1 VEALSEWTVPGYTE
15 LKPLGSGG
23 FGSVV
28 LARHDATGT
37 AVAVKYLLPALRHD
51 PEFAALFRTEAEAL
65 GSLDD
70 PHVVRLYEYVE
81 SASGAAIVME
91 LIDGVTLWDILSQH
105 GRTTPEAALVVLYGS
120 LLGLAAA
127 HARGV
132 VHRDFK
138 PRNVLVNAHGASK
151 LTDFGIAARA
161 GTPTI
166 PSGSVAY
173 APPEQFEGGP
183 ASPASDVYAAT
194 ATFYECLAGRPPF
207 TGPTNDAV
215 IWQHHSADVPMDPV
229 PEPLQPIIARGLAK
243 DPKYRPADAAALAA
257 ALRAVAADAY
267 GPDWEQRGRW
277 GLGAA
282 AVALAALWP
291 SVGVPAL
298 HVASAEQVNLTHSA
312 QGAHQAQAG
321 HQAQAVHHGVTKA
334 GLHRWHLRHLLHQRH
349 LTHLRSVRTVRTAAR
364 TADHVRNIAA
374 VVATGAVVAAGVT
387 VAATS
392 RPPAGPGTAAQPV
405 AATYQVSP
413 APAIPAGTL
422 TFDLTTPQVP
432 IGGRVYVEYGSLD
445 PSAFWEGEVPNP
457 TPGEVVRLYAQQF
470 PYNSP
475 PVPVQSTILKSGNGS
490 AVISGVYQFSLSPT
504 VATRYQ
510 VELFSSATATTPLA
524 ISASKTVYVINYT
537 SYQVGTLHCTGVVA
551 LMNCVQTMIITAYFP
566 PAELQAAMAKPKY
579 LYLGNEVPQALRLDP
594 TGSLSAPQRVADNA
608 YQVTA
613 SYRVQIASGKP
624 FTYGFC
630 TVLTESLDGLG
641 LPNEAACGQK
651 SIAWGDTPAWGGAS
665 PV

>member
-1 VEALSEWTVPGYTE
+1 MSEWTVPGYTE

-229 PEPLQPIIARGLAK
+229 PEPLQPIVARGLAK
-243 DPKYRPADAAALAA
+243 DPRYRPSDATALAGGLRDAAAS
-257 ALRAVAADAY
+257 AY
-267 GPDWEQRGRW
+267 GPDWEQRGRSH
-277 GLGAA
+277 LGSA
-282 AVALAALWP
+282 AVLLAALWP
-291 SVGVPAL
+291 SAGVPAL
-298 HVASAEQVNLTHSA
+298 PVSSMEQVHLSQGAPHAHSA
-312 QGAHQAQAG
+312 QAAH
-321 HQAQAVHHGVTKA
+321 HQVTQA
-334 GLHRWHLRHLLHQRH
+334 GLHRWHLRHVL
-349 LTHLRSVRTVRTAAR
+349 HLRHVAALAA
-364 TADHVRNIAA
+364 TAA
-374 VVATGAVVAAGVT
+374 VVAAAVT

-392 RPPAGPGTAAQPV
+392 RAPGGPGGTAAHPAAV
-405 AATYQVSP
+405 AYQAPLALPATLAVSLGGISDRAGHTYVAY
-413 APAIPAGTL
+413 AP
-422 TFDLTTPQVP
+422 TTAQAQYAVFNGD
-432 IGGRVYVEYGSLD
+432 IKG
-445 PSAFWEGEVPNP
+445 A
-457 TPGEVVRLYAQQF
+457 TTGEVVRLYAQQF
-470 PYNSP
+470 PFTSP
-475 PVPVQSTILKSGNGS
+475 PALAQSVTLKPAGGTAAYSIK
-490 AVISGVYQFSLSPT
+490 ATPT
-504 VATRYQ
+504 LATRYQ
-510 VELFSSATATTPLA
+510 IRLLRTATATIPLA
-524 ISASKTVYVINYT
+524 SSAIKTVYVTDFYSLSTNAI
-537 SYQVGTLHCTGVVA
+537 SSACSPGASPGTVACTIKMSVTAHTPASA
-551 LMNCVQTMIITAYFP
+551 LPTEMSQPN
-566 PAELQAAMAKPKY
+566 Y
-579 LYLGNEVPQALRLDP
+579 LYQIPLSTPAAALRGGTATERLV
-594 TGSLSAPQRVADNA
+594 TNATFSTQRVADNA
-608 YQVTA
+608 YEITA
-613 SYRVQIASGKP
+613 
-624 FTYGFC
+624 TYTSNAGGVPATAFC
-630 TVLTESLDGLG
+630 TKPAEAQDGVG
-641 LPNEAACGQK
+641 LPGPSVCG
-651 SIAWGDTPAWGGAS
+651 SATIPESAYWVWEPI
-665 PV
+665 